1 MTITLP
7 SASEPAASPP
17 STVRDLMHAEVSARL
32 AAAARRGEVDDRA
45 RVVETLIADVL
56 REHSEAALADG
67 RAPMAVETEQALR
80 RALLDAFLGLG
91 DLQPYIDDPNIEN
104 IDVNGCDRVFVT
116 YADGTRVSVPPVA
129 SSDEELADMLRKL
142 AASLGV
148 QERRFD
154 PALPRLNLRLPGG
167 ARLFAVQAVTERVC
181 VSIRRHRFLHLSLP
195 QLADLGLFPPAM
207 AAMFEAMV
215 AARLNIVVSG
225 GMGAGKTTMVRALCS
240 AIGPEERIITV
251 EDPYEL
257 GLDTDPAHPDVVP
270 MQPRDPNIEG
280 SGGIDMTTLVRWAT
294 RMSPNRVIVGEVRGP
309 EVIPLLNALNQGTDG
324 SMTTIHASSTSEA
337 FSKIAAYARQS
348 AERLPF
354 DVTYALIG
362 GGVDVVVQLG
372 RATDGTRV
380 VTGLREVVGFDS
392 GQVRSNEILRPG
404 PDRRAVPA
412 SRFTDTMLDRLAEVG
427 FDATGIGGGW

>member
-1 MTITLP
+1 VTATLDLP
-7 SASEPAASPP
+7 TTAPAA
-17 STVRDLMHAEVSARL
+17 VRELMHAEVSARL
-32 AAAARRGEVDDRA
+32 ADAARRGESDDRA
-45 RVVETLIADVL
+45 RLVESLVGEVL

-67 RAPMAVETEQALR
+67 RPPLPVDVEQGLR

-91 DLQPYIDDPNIEN
+91 ELQPYIDDPDIEN

-116 YADGTRVSVPPVA
+116 YAHGARVQVPRVA
-129 SSDEELADMLRKL
+129 SSDEELADTLRKL
-142 AASLGV
+142 AATLGV

-181 VSIRRHRFLHLSLP
+181 VSIRRHRFLHLTLP
-195 QLADLGLFPPAM
+195 ELADLGLFPPQWADL
-207 AAMFEAMV
+207 FTAMV

-225 GMGAGKTTMVRALCS
+225 GMGSGKTTMVRALCS
-240 AIGPEERIITV
+240 AIGPQERIITV

-257 GLDTDPAHPDVVP
+257 GLDTDPTHPDVVP

-294 RMSPNRVIVGEVRGP
+294 RMSPTRVIVGEVRGP

-324 SMTTIHASSTSEA
+324 SMTTIHASSTQEA

-348 AERLPF
+348 VERLPF

-372 RATDGTRV
+372 RASDGARV
-380 VTGLREVVGFDS
+380 VTGLREVVGSDQ

-404 PDRRAVPA
+404 PDRHAVPA
-412 SRFTDTMLDRLAEVG
+412 SRFTDATLDRLAQAG
-427 FDATGIGGGW
+427 FDATALGTGW

>member
-1 MTITLP
+1 VTTTIAPTTTAL
-7 SASEPAASPP
+7 ADA
-17 STVRDLMHAEVSARL
+17 VREALHAEVSARL
-32 AAAARRGEVDDRA
+32 ADAARRGEADERG
-45 RVVETLIADVL
+45 RLVETLVSDVL

-67 RAPMAVETEQALR
+67 RAPMAVEVEQALR
-80 RALLDAFLGLG
+80 RSLLDAFLGLG
-91 DLQPYIDDPNIEN
+91 DLQPYIDDPDIEN

-116 YADGTRVSVPPVA
+116 YADGRRERVPAVA

-154 PALPRLNLRLPGG
+154 PALPRLNLCLPGG
-167 ARLFAVQAVTERVC
+167 ARLFAVMSVTERVC

-195 QLADLGLFPPAM
+195 QLAALGLYPPAM
-207 AAMFEAMV
+207 ADLFEAMV
-215 AARLNIVVSG
+215 QARLNIVVSG

-240 AIGPEERIITV
+240 AIGPHERIITV

-270 MQPRDPNIEG
+270 MQPRDRNIEG
-280 SGGIDMTTLVRWAT
+280 EGGIDMTTLVRWAT
-294 RMSPNRVIVGEVRGP
+294 RMSPNRVIVGEVRGA

-324 SMTTIHASSTSEA
+324 SMTTVHASSTQEA
-337 FSKIAAYARQS
+337 FSKLAAYARQS

-372 RATDGTRV
+372 RATDGGRV
-380 VTGLREVVGFDS
+380 VTGLREVVGSDTAH
-392 GQVRSNEILRPG
+392 VRSNEILRPG
-404 PDRRAVPA
+404 LDRRAVPG
-412 SRFTDTMLDRLAEVG
+412 SRFSDAMLDRLAEVG
-427 FDATGIGGGW
+427 YDATSVGGGW